1 MTLIAV
7 FIVLYALLILA
18 HIYGFLIQK
27 GVSTSAENAAHTHF
41 SVLIPFRNEAEN
53 LPRLLHSIE
62 QLHYPK
68 THFEV
73 LLIDDESSDASVQ
86 IIEAFQQH
94 TTLQLRII
102 KNRRES
108 ASPKKDALNAGI
120 KTASYDWI
128 VTTDA
133 DCAVPENWLHCFD
146 QKIQKEQPL
155 FIAGPVS
162 FFTQQGLLHYFQ
174 QLDFLSLQ
182 GATLGSFGLKQ
193 AFMCN
198 GANLAFAK
206 TEFLELKGYSQN
218 DHLASGDDVFLLQK
232 FLKAY
237 PDRVAYLKQKEAL
250 ILTQAQ
256 SNWKNLFNQR
266 KRWAAKASAY
276 TSYFAL
282 ITAFMVFIGNLSTIL
297 SVFYLAELGPLIVLK
312 LAVDF
317 ILIYL
322 TAHLFNQTAT
332 LKNYIWVALL
342 YPFIT
347 VYIAL
352 TSQLKSFEWKG
363 RSFKK

>member
-7 FIVLYALLILA
+7 FIVLYVLLILA
-18 HIYGFLIQK
+18 HIYGFLILK
-27 GVSTSAENAAHTHF
+27 GASTPSESSAHRHF

-86 IIEAFQQH
+86 IIEAFRQH
-94 TTLQLRII
+94 TQLQLRII
-102 KNRRES
+102 ENSRKS

-128 VTTDA
+128 VATDA

-162 FFTQQGLLHYFQ
+162 FFMQQGLLHRFQ

-206 TEFLELKGYSQN
+206 TEFLELKGYAQN

-237 PDRVAYLKQKEAL
+237 PDRVGYLKQKEAL
-250 ILTQAQ
+250 IFTQAQ

-282 ITAFMVFIGNLSTIL
+282 ITAFLVFFGNLSTIL
-297 SVFYLAELGPLIVLK
+297 GVFYLAELGPLVVLK

-317 ILIYL
+317 VLIYL
-322 TAHLFNQTAT
+322 TARLFNQTAT
-332 LKNYIWVALL
+332 LKNYMWVALL